1 MSREF
6 LYFSS
11 EHIGLF
17 SIKRMFTVFSF
28 LGVFRTILYGML
40 RNLLNLGEFNLME
53 RESELRS
60 ILFKLTSPREPSKV
74 QYLSFSPTP

>member
-1 MSREF
+1 
-6 LYFSS
+6 
-11 EHIGLF
+11 
-17 SIKRMFTVFSF
+17 
-28 LGVFRTILYGML
+28 ML